1 MLDHATR
8 LEVLE
13 TDLATALALARAS
26 TLALLNLSALSHR
39 EVSAA
44 MQDELARLELESDS
58 TSEAASALLRQ
69 FIPEDEN
76 EGRPCH
82 PRFRSMR

>member
-1 MLDHATR
+1 MSDDAAR

-13 TDLATALALARAS
+13 MDLATALALARAS
-26 TLALLNLSALSHR
+26 TLALLSLSALAHR

-58 TSEAASALLRQ
+58 ASQAASALLRQ
-69 FIPEDEN
+69 FIPKDPN
-76 EGRPCH
+76 EGRTCH
-82 PRFRSMR
+82 PRFQSKR